1 MMKNPYSEMIDLMR
15 VQGASYNPPS
25 IKIGTMLSSNVLK
38 VGELQVNKRNLLIN
52 EYWVSKLNTGDSVAV
67 LSTDDRQK
75 FIILCKVV

>member
-1 MMKNPYSEMIDLMR
+1 
-15 VQGASYNPPS
+15 
-25 IKIGTMLSSNVLK
+25 MLSSNVLK

-52 EYWVSKLNTGDSVAV
+52 EYWVSKLRTGDSVAV